1 MKRQV
6 VFTMSI
12 DLNVQAP
19 YSMSTLGRVA
29 LMLFKND

>member
-6 VFTMSI
+6 VFTMPM

-19 YSMSTLGRVA
+19 YLMSTLGRVA
-29 LMLFKND
+29 LTLFKND